1 MKVSKV
7 KGWVTAVTT
16 LLVLAQVKGMAMA
29 STPGGVTN
37 PFQPTAGASAGSI
50 MTTGLSWLV
59 HAVEAIAGGIFLFNL
74 YMAISKFATHS
85 HNAQKREEA
94 RSHVLWA
101 LGSGV
106 LLGGAILFASAAY
119 NFGSGL

>member
-1 MKVSKV
+1 MKLSKV
-7 KGWVTAVTT
+7 KGWVMTVAT
-16 LLVLAQVKGMAMA
+16 LGMLAEMQIMAMA
-29 STPGGVTN
+29 APTAPTS
-37 PFQPTAGASAGSI
+37 PFTVTAGADAGSI
-50 MTTGLSWLV
+50 ISSGIGWLV
-59 HAVEAIAGGIFLFNL
+59 KAVTAIAGGVFLFNL

-94 RSHVLWA
+94 RSHVFWA

>member
-1 MKVSKV
+1 MKFSKV
-7 KGWVTAVTT
+7 RGWVATVATLGMLAEMKIMAMAGTTDPTGPFKPVPGTDAGTIISSGMSRLVKAVTT
-16 LLVLAQVKGMAMA
+16 
-29 STPGGVTN
+29 
-37 PFQPTAGASAGSI
+37 
-50 MTTGLSWLV
+50 
-59 HAVEAIAGGIFLFNL
+59 IAGGVFLFNL

-94 RSHVLWA
+94 RSHVFWA